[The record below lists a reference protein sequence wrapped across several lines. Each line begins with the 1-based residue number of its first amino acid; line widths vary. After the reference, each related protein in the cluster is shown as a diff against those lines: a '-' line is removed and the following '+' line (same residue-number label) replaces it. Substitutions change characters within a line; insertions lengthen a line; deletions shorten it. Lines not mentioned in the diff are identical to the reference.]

1 MNDVEIALHAMEQ
14 EKNAIEAMM
23 QLNDDTLPSIIQ
35 QLYACKG
42 RIIFCGV
49 GKSGLIGKKLA
60 ATFAST
66 GSPSM
71 FLHATEALHGDLG
84 MVQKEDVVILLS
96 NSGATQEVLAALSAL
111 KQLQFP
117 CIAMTAKK
125 ESALAKGCDAALLIP
140 EVEEVDYLHVAPT
153 ASSTCML
160 VLGDA
165 IACVLME
172 KKAFQKKQFHAFH
185 PGGSLGKQLEKCV

>member
-1 MNDVEIALHAMEQ
+1 MNDIEIALHAMEK

-23 QLNDDTLPSIIQ
+23 QLHDDTLPAIIQ
-35 QLYACKG
+35 QLYDCKG

-66 GSPSM
+66 GSPAM

-84 MVQKEDVVILLS
+84 MVQKEDIVILLS
-96 NSGATQEVLAALSAL
+96 NSGATQEVLAAMIAL
-111 KQLQFP
+111 KQLQLT
-117 CIAMTAKK
+117 CIAMSAKRDSQLVK
-125 ESALAKGCDAALLIP
+125 ECDAALLIP
-140 EVEEVDYLHVAPT
+140 ELEEADYLHVAPT
-153 ASSTCML
+153 VSSTCML

-172 KKAFQKKQFHAFH
+172 KKEFQKKQFHAFH
-185 PGGSLGKQLEKCV
+185 PGGSLGKKLENVV